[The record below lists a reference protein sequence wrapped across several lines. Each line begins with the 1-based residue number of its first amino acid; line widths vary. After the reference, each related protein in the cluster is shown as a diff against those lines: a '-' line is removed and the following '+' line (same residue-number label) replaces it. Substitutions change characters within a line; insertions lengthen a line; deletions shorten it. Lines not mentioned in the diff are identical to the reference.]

1 LWEEQDRLDRGVSL
15 HLILQ
20 KIRACIEGFAL
31 IASACCSFIGL
42 ALNNIFIMGLHVNAG
57 TVAINTLGYTF
68 CSALWGL
75 IIGVIMYAG
84 SLVRGFSKAEFAAA
98 ISAGTM
104 LLCFFFVVIG
114 KHHSG
119 NVSDRKMSC
128 LQATLLT
135 SRPRNPGSP

>member
-1 LWEEQDRLDRGVSL
+1 LWKEQDRLDRGVSL

-20 KIRACIEGFAL
+20 KLRACIEGFAL
-31 IASACCSFIGL
+31 IASSYSFIGL

-114 KHHSG
+114 KHLSG
-119 NVSDRKMSC
+119 NVSDCKCRAYK
-128 LQATLLT
+128 
-135 SRPRNPGSP
+135 RPS

>member
-1 LWEEQDRLDRGVSL
+1 LRKEQDRLDRCVSF
-15 HLILQ
+15 HLAFPLL
-20 KIRACIEGFAL
+20 RACIEEYAL
-31 IASACCSFIGL
+31 IASACYSFIGL

-114 KHHSG
+114 KHRSG
-119 NVSDRKMSC
+119 NLSDSKV
-128 LQATLLT
+128 
-135 SRPRNPGSP
+135 